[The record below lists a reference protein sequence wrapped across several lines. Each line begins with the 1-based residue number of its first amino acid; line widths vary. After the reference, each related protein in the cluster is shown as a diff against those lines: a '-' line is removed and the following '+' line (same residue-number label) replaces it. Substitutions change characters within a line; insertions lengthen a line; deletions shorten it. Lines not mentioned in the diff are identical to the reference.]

1 MSIYTHLKGKHVY
14 TNVYIYLFNMY
25 VSIQDLISLSLQC
38 ICIIAT
44 MSALCVYEQ
53 ITFKSE

>member
-1 MSIYTHLKGKHVY
+1 MCIQMFIYIFK
-14 TNVYIYLFNMY
+14 MY
-25 VSIQDLISLSLQC
+25 VSIQDLISLSLQS

-53 ITFKSE
+53 IILKREKRKLHNIYGIV